1 VKIVFA
7 PFKTPGFY
15 EWEGYLDRW
24 IHQTFSQ
31 TVGRYPVDA
40 AYLTSAFGV
49 APLQRLLGNR
59 ERRNAIFPVIIGD
72 LMVFDTHGF
81 SYGTYPSERTYHAMR
96 ALGYALGHSF
106 VSSEF
111 DAKRLAR
118 LCRRYL
124 SPAMCKQVEQQCHPV
139 GMGIQCDEIE
149 RIIAGIP
156 KNDEYTL
163 SWCGRVNPATGSDI
177 ALGTLQML
185 YQAGHDTPAIVN
197 TQTDEMSAKE
207 YLNKTD
213 IAPAPTWDVTYNTS
227 RRDFL
232 QRAARAHVFFHMGRA
247 WGIGNRLKEQ
257 FFCNMIGILPNR
269 PYMPELVGE
278 HYPFLY
284 RTKEQAYSH
293 AKYLETHWHDA
304 DVQARLQEIK
314 QRIRTKWDNSVV
326 RGLQIDTVRAMVDAG
341 REKADLSLYRTEN
354 ANKKL
359 VNDALILLGKPEL
372 VEWREVLR
380 AMDSLEG
387 NYFNE
392 HRSARLTPYEVL
404 RGLLYLGYRDTLET
418 ADPLLRAPEA

>member
-1 VKIVFA
+1 MRILFVPNIGISELRGDSSWHTAIDFCNHGIGRMFAYILLPPNCANSVPEEMVPPNVKIVFA

-163 SWCGRVNPATGSDI
+163 SW
-177 ALGTLQML
+177 
-185 YQAGHDTPAIVN
+185 
-197 TQTDEMSAKE
+197 
-207 YLNKTD
+207 
-213 IAPAPTWDVTYNTS
+213 
-227 RRDFL
+227 
-232 QRAARAHVFFHMGRA
+232 
-247 WGIGNRLKEQ
+247 
-257 FFCNMIGILPNR
+257 
-269 PYMPELVGE
+269 
-278 HYPFLY
+278 
-284 RTKEQAYSH
+284 
-293 AKYLETHWHDA
+293 
-304 DVQARLQEIK
+304 
-314 QRIRTKWDNSVV
+314 
-326 RGLQIDTVRAMVDAG
+326 
-341 REKADLSLYRTEN
+341 
-354 ANKKL
+354 
-359 VNDALILLGKPEL
+359 
-372 VEWREVLR
+372 
-380 AMDSLEG
+380 
-387 NYFNE
+387 
-392 HRSARLTPYEVL
+392 
-404 RGLLYLGYRDTLET
+404 
-418 ADPLLRAPEA
+418 